1 MSKISFLMNIF
12 LKIVPGHV
20 ACSVDE
26 KLKKKK
32 KIKRKGSRKFHL
44 FVVSECLVA

>member
-1 MSKISFLMNIF
+1 MSKISFLMIIF

-26 KLKKKK
+26 KKKKKKK
-32 KIKRKGSRKFHL
+32 KIKRKGSRKFH
-44 FVVSECLVA
+44 